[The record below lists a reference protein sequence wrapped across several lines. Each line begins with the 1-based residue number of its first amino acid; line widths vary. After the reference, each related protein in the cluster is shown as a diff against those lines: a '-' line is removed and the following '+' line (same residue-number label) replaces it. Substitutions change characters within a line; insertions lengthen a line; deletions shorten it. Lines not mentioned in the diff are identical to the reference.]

1 MSFRGMT
8 LLWLLAIVPFAL
20 ALFLGAE
27 RTRTAIARRFTNE
40 RLRGGGSPSR
50 ALRPWL
56 LTIALAAAL
65 FALAGPY
72 AGYKTVPV
80 IAREAN
86 RVIVLDVSNSMA
98 AEDVGTSRLSAA
110 KALAKE
116 IANAQPGRVGL
127 VVFEGTPSVIA
138 PLTSDTEAV
147 MALIETLIPGEV
159 GEPGS
164 DMGSAILAAL
174 QLVEADPAQSGDIVI
189 ISDGEEQGV
198 RVPEAVQRARTRG
211 VKVSAIVVGSAQGAS
226 IPTADGPLRDSAGNM
241 VTTFARSDVMQQLA
255 RGTGGTLLQNPFA
268 AEALAP
274 LFSGLRTGA
283 PQETLVRVPVD
294 RYQWPLALAFFAMLA
309 GSLVNRGAE

>member
-1 MSFRGMT
+1 MSFRGVT

-40 RLRGGGSPSR
+40 RLRGGGNPLR

-147 MALIETLIPGEV
+147 MALVETLIPGEV

-226 IPTADGPLRDSAGNM
+226 IPTDDGPLRDSSGNM

-274 LFSGLRTGA
+274 VFDGA
-283 PQETLVRVPVD
+283 RAEERETLVQVPID
-294 RYQWPLALAFFAMLA
+294 RYQWPLALAFFALLA